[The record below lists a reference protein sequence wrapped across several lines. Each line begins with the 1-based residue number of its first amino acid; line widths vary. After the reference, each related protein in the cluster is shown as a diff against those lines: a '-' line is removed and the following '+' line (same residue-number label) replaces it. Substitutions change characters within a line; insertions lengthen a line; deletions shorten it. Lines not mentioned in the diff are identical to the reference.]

1 MRPALLAVMLL
12 AACSKSDDKPAAD
25 KPAPPA
31 DKPAVTK
38 APDAAPAAKL
48 LTDGEQVCDLFTPAE
63 IEAELKTPITAARL
77 PKAGEY
83 GAPSCAWT
91 GTTDGGTTGVEV
103 TLFFHPDS
111 PDGPKYFAE
120 KLMCDPKDRKDLP
133 GIADEAV
140 LCGGFWIRKGNSFL
154 SLRPASNEDRPW
166 IEILPRLA
174 KVAVARLP

>member
-1 MRPALLAVMLL
+1 MRSTLALLVALS
-12 AACSKSDDKPAAD
+12 ACSKGSDKPAPSAD
-25 KPAPPA
+25 KPAEPTPT
-31 DKPAVTK
+31 V
-38 APDAAPAAKL
+38 

-91 GTTDGGTTGVEV
+91 GATDGGTTGIEV

-111 PDGPKYFAE
+111 PDAKSNFDH
-120 KLMCDPKDRKDLP
+120 KLLCDPKDRKDFP
-133 GIADEAV
+133 GITDEVV
-140 LCGGFWIRKGNSFL
+140 LCGGFWIRKGNVFF

-166 IEILPRLA
+166 MEILPRLA
-174 KVAVARLP
+174 KLAVARLP